1 MSPVLLLSNWYSG
14 ATLLSLLLDSH
25 PSVVCNGETFP
36 FAQSDKRRHLCSCG
50 FFIDQCEF
58 YNQTTTIK
66 PDKDFPHNWD
76 YRNAVIN
83 PRFHQN
89 NTLNRY
95 LTSPVRESA
104 LRRKLI
110 ASLGISKR
118 LNEFVAFQQKFMQ
131 RALEVNAAKIYID
144 GTKSIRRAQLF
155 ANYSGLEKIKVIHLI
170 RDGRAFCNSFRKN
183 RKISEAKV
191 ALAAQEWN
199 DYINL
204 VDKLQSDFD
213 NIEVT
218 TIRYED
224 LCREKNNT
232 AKKLATTLNLD
243 SEQNFEKSNS
253 AAHILGNRMRKNFD
267 FNIKEDLSWRDELSS
282 DAIDNITSVMSKNL
296 ARFKYL

>member
-25 PSVVCNGETFP
+25 PSIVCNGETFP
-36 FAQSDKRRHLCSCG
+36 FAQSDKRRHSCSCG
-50 FFIDQCEF
+50 SYIDQCEF

-66 PDKDFPHNWD
+66 PNEEFPHNWD

-89 NTLNRY
+89 NMLNRY

-104 LRRKLI
+104 FRRTLI
-110 ASLGISKR
+110 ASLGISKK
-118 LNEFVAFQQKFMQ
+118 LNEFVTFQQKFMKK
-131 RALEVNAAKIYID
+131 ALEVNEAKTYVD

-155 ANYSGLEKIKVIHLI
+155 AKYSGMKKIKVIHLV

-183 RKISEAKV
+183 RNISEAEIY
-191 ALAAQEWN
+191 LAAQEWN
-199 DYINL
+199 DYIRL
-204 VDKLQSDFD
+204 VDNLESGFE

-224 LCREKNNT
+224 LCREKHLT
-232 AKKLATTLNLD
+232 IKKLATTLNLD
-243 SEQNFEKSNS
+243 SEQNFEKSDS
-253 AAHILGNRMRKNFD
+253 VSHILGNRMRKNFN

-282 DAIDNITSVMSKNL
+282 DVIDNITSVMDNHL
-296 ARFKYL
+296 ARFEYL